1 MAVINYTPEEE
12 TKIQEG
18 RPRLYKTPEEMQKLI
33 DLYFQDCEAKEI
45 PLTMSGLAY
54 SLGMDRKTLL
64 NYSHRDEFLLTLKRA
79 RERIELEYEQRL
91 IKSGTPTVG
100 LIFALKNNAG
110 WQDKRELDANV
121 SLTVVDLLSALDTD
135 SEVADK

>member
-64 NYSHRDEFLLTLKRA
+64 NYSHRDEFLPTLKRA

-135 SEVADK
+135 ETVKES

>member
-12 TKIQEG
+12 AKIQEG
-18 RPRLYKTPEEMQKLI
+18 RPRLYKSPEEMQKLI
-33 DLYFQDCEAKEI
+33 DLYFQDCEAKDD

-54 SLGMDRKTLL
+54 ALGMDRKTLL

-121 SLTVVDLLSALDTD
+121 NLTVVDLLSALDTD